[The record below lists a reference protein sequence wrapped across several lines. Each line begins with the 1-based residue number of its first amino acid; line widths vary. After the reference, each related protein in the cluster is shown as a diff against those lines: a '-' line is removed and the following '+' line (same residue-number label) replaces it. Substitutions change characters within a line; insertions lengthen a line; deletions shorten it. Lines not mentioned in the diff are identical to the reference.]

1 VSPRGC
7 FTCLMKEPFRHP
19 DLTGI
24 AGALVLTTLLISIA
38 SLAGGWFYN
47 WFYLWATP
55 VALAY
60 WGAWK
65 TLVIRYDDRE

>member
-1 VSPRGC
+1 MRYLHNEGEAFC
-7 FTCLMKEPFRHP
+7 HP

-24 AGALVLTTLLISIA
+24 AGALVLTALLISIA
-38 SLAGGWFYN
+38 SLAGGWFYH
-47 WFYLWATP
+47 WLTSGPRP